1 MDVPLNPQRR
11 ENTDDANRD
20 GEPGALRLGPIC
32 QCQDLLRGDRL
43 YIRHGEETYVLRLTK
58 SGKLLLTK

>member
-1 MDVPLNPQRR
+1 LSLPKLASEQPDPERPKRAI
-11 ENTDDANRD
+11 EAAC
-20 GEPGALRLGPIC
+20 GAAIC
-32 QCQDLLRGDRL
+32 QSADLLRGDRL